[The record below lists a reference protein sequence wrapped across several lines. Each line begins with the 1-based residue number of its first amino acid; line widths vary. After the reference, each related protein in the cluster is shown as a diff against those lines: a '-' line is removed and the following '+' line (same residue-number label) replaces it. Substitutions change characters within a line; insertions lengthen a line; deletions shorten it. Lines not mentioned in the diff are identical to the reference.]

1 MRPPSLFM
9 RGLQLSST
17 RLRTRI
23 KLQPNTYNETRPTLS
38 RVIVMS
44 NIRDQK
50 WYFFFYKLPYRGSIN
65 RKIKKTHRKRSWYH
79 DYQGHFCSEKDS
91 LFFAKK
97 MKVFETSKYFLIV
110 RF

>member
-1 MRPPSLFM
+1 M

-50 WYFFFYKLPYRGSIN
+50 WYFFFYKLPYSQAAYAHLPAN
-65 RKIKKTHRKRSWYH
+65 
-79 DYQGHFCSEKDS
+79 F
-91 LFFAKK
+91 
-97 MKVFETSKYFLIV
+97 V
-110 RF
+110 RDFWTIDLES